1 MVAFVQKGA
10 DENVSD
16 GKTFVTSEEDNKKYL
31 ITDPAW
37 RTTLG
42 VISAISVLSC
52 CVISQLIIMW
62 SRKSQL
68 KLNKYY
74 SRKKFEKDQLIQYI
88 TREQYYLRQE
98 QKHKRGDIFRQSN
111 FAEGGFDPYLMPA
124 LNTGMSP
131 QTISARGER
140 GLQQP
145 PSHRRDNP
153 AAQMNNINL
162 EQAQLLQH
170 QDDAVSSQQRSSLD
184 SNRKSRAAH
193 RLAQRRMA
201 SEQKKE

>member
-1 MVAFVQKGA
+1 MALILMLYMTDFSSCSKVEHKASFIPVETGDTRIDSRYLDIAYRMAQLAVDLQMIEDIPHFLRAKKKKMKHARFHKRQMRDSGSKMVAFVQKGT
-10 DENVSD
+10 DENISD

-88 TREQYYLRQE
+88 TRE
-98 QKHKRGDIFRQSN
+98 
-111 FAEGGFDPYLMPA
+111 
-124 LNTGMSP
+124 
-131 QTISARGER
+131 
-140 GLQQP
+140 
-145 PSHRRDNP
+145 
-153 AAQMNNINL
+153 
-162 EQAQLLQH
+162 
-170 QDDAVSSQQRSSLD
+170 
-184 SNRKSRAAH
+184 
-193 RLAQRRMA
+193 
-201 SEQKKE
+201 